1 MWLHVYIS
9 KAGFSLQLLPGAQA
23 GMMRLQGKLRE
34 ASNPTAGGIRLERR
48 QLQILHPRPLI
59 AMALRSLPLP
69 PCCPRFRCSASVLF
83 LLLPAGLPHENW
95 PLRGPTPGP
104 RPSSPHL
111 PALPTYPY
119 PCTEHCKLFSTMWN
133 INDFRWHL
141 LDRTLMSRYVCNGEV
156 SGTGKV
162 NENAH
167 QNGKS
172 SRLSPQHP

>member
-1 MWLHVYIS
+1 MRLHVYID

-23 GMMRLQGKLRE
+23 GMMQLQGKLRE
-34 ASNPTAGGIRLERR
+34 ASNPMAGGICLERR

-69 PCCPRFRCSASVLF
+69 TCCPRFRCSASGLF
-83 LLLPAGLPHENW
+83 LLLPAGLPHESW

-133 INDFRWHL
+133 INDF
-141 LDRTLMSRYVCNGEV
+141 
-156 SGTGKV
+156 K
-162 NENAH
+162 
-167 QNGKS
+167 
-172 SRLSPQHP
+172 